1 MGVQRLTKL
10 NNKHLAYILF
20 RVGGYSNAEAA
31 EVLGMSPQTAKNWG
45 KDSLIQETRAEVE
58 ATITD
63 GARNYLESLLPEV
76 IFTIATLMR
85 EGDTQRIKL
94 DAATRLL
101 DKALPLESTVKVQGD
116 PNAPILYSLVEDEK
130 ERKALDNVAAL
141 TPEQKAE
148 FAAALEQLEK
158 IANTQVEAEPPE

>member
-10 NNKHLAYILF
+10 NHKHMAYILF
-20 RVGGYSNAEAA
+20 RVGGYSNDDTAKI
-31 EVLGMSPQTAKNWG
+31 LDMSPQTCKNWG
-45 KDSLIQETRAEVE
+45 KDQLIQDTRAEVE
-58 ATITD
+58 STITE

-76 IFTIATLMR
+76 IFTIANLMR

-116 PNAPILYSLVEDEK
+116 PNAPILYSLVENEA
-130 ERKALDNVAAL
+130 ERKALDDVAAL

-158 IANTQVEAEPPE
+158 IANAQPEVESD

>member
-10 NNKHLAYILF
+10 NHKHMAYILF
-20 RVGGYSNAEAA
+20 RVGGYSNDDTAKI
-31 EVLGMSPQTAKNWG
+31 LDMSPQTCKNWG
-45 KDSLIQETRAEVE
+45 KDQLIQDTRAEVE
-58 ATITD
+58 STITE

-76 IFTIATLMR
+76 IFTIANLMR

-116 PNAPILYSLVEDEK
+116 PNAPILYSLVENEA
-130 ERKALDNVAAL
+130 ERKALDDVAAL
-141 TPEQKAE
+141 SPEQKAE

-158 IANTQVEAEPPE
+158 IANAQPEVESD

>member
-10 NNKHLAYILF
+10 NHKHMAYILF
-20 RVGGYSNAEAA
+20 RVGGYSNDDTAKI
-31 EVLGMSPQTAKNWG
+31 LDMSPQTCKNWG
-45 KDSLIQETRAEVE
+45 KDQLIQDTRAEVE
-58 ATITD
+58 STITE

-76 IFTIATLMR
+76 IFTIANLMR

-116 PNAPILYSLVEDEK
+116 PNAPILYSLVENEN
-130 ERKALDNVAAL
+130 ERKALDDVAAL
-141 TPEQKAE
+141 SPEQKAE

-158 IANTQVEAEPPE
+158 IANAQPEVESD

>member
-10 NNKHLAYILF
+10 NYKHMAYILF
-20 RVGGYSNAEAA
+20 RVGGYSNDDTAKI
-31 EVLGMSPQTAKNWG
+31 LDMSPQTCKNWG
-45 KDSLIQETRAEVE
+45 KDQLIQDTRAEVE
-58 ATITD
+58 STITE

-76 IFTIATLMR
+76 IFTIANLMR

-116 PNAPILYSLVEDEK
+116 PNAPILYSLVENEA
-130 ERKALDNVAAL
+130 ERKALDDVAAL

-158 IANTQVEAEPPE
+158 IANAQPEVESD

>member
-1 MGVQRLTKL
+1 MGVHRLTKL
-10 NNKHLAYILF
+10 NHKHMAYILF
-20 RVGGYSNAEAA
+20 RVGGYSNDDTAK
-31 EVLGMSPQTAKNWG
+31 VLGMSPQTCKNWG
-45 KDSLIQETRAEVE
+45 KDQLIQDTRAEVE
-58 ATITD
+58 STITE

-76 IFTIATLMR
+76 IFTIANLMR

-116 PNAPILYSLVEDEK
+116 PNAPILYSLVENEA
-130 ERKALDNVAAL
+130 ERKALDDVAAL
-141 TPEQKAE
+141 SPEQKAE

-158 IANTQVEAEPPE
+158 IANAQPEVESD